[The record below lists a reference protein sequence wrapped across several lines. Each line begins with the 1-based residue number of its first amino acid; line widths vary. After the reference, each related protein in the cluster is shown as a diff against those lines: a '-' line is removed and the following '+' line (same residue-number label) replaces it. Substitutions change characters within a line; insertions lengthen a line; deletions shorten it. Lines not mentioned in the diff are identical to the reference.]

1 MKKNEPFRE
10 LLYHSLKKTLLI
22 MRIAIILLLVG
33 FLQTRANNAYSQ
45 KTKLS
50 MDISNTELVNVLD
63 RIENQTE
70 FFFLYNEKLID
81 ANRIVS
87 ISVKDKGIEDVLK
100 SLFSGTDVSYSII
113 DRKIILSPAESV
125 NNTQQQKTVTGKVDD
140 TTGAPLPGVSV
151 VVKGTTNGTITDSN
165 GKYTLA
171 NIPTNAVLQFTFVGM
186 KAQEIVMGNRTTINV
201 TLEEESIGIE
211 EVVAV
216 GYGTQRKESITGS
229 VASMKGNEL
238 REMPAANIT
247 QALQGRVAG
256 VDMEQTSTKPGASL
270 QIRIRGTRSLS
281 ASNDPLIVLDGIPFS
296 GSISDLSTDDI
307 KSIDILKDA
316 SATAIYGSRGA
327 NGVILVTTNKGQK
340 GKKAEVSYNSYYGVK
355 NAIKYP
361 MMNAEEFKALRTLAN
376 KYTNGVDEA
385 DDVNIDWQDLYYRQ
399 GLVTNH
405 DLNVIGGTEKSTY
418 KFGVGY
424 NRDEAVMYGQDYSRY
439 SLRGSLDQ
447 EIGKYF
453 KVGFTTNSNYSINK
467 GSNLGLYGVLSMSP
481 IANPYNADGTMKRIV
496 KMPLDDQFVYTREI
510 IKGLGDQWIDQSKAF
525 GSYNTMY
532 GEVKIPGV
540 EGLKFRTNVGA
551 DFRMTNGGSYTGEGV
566 FATNA
571 TTPSSASISNSLNT
585 HWAVENLV
593 TYDRNFAEKH
603 QLNVVGMY
611 SSEET
616 KYNSSQIS
624 ATEIPSDALQF
635 YNLGHAP
642 GDKVTIN
649 PDNQDYQVSGLISW
663 MGRAMYSYD
672 NRYMLSATFRTD
684 ASSRLAEGH
693 KWHPYYAV
701 SLGWNI
707 KNETFMSNVTF
718 IDMLKLRAGYGQT
731 SNQAVA
737 PYATLGRLA
746 TRPYNFGDIYSTG
759 YYVSQLP
766 NPNLGW
772 EYSETMNYGLD
783 FGLIKNRL
791 TGTIEYYQTKTKDIL
806 LGLGLPATS
815 GVTGYTA
822 NIGETENKG
831 WELSLSGVILE
842 NVNGFTWDV
851 GVNMYSNKNKLVAL
865 ASGQPKDE
873 NNWWFVGSSL
883 NVVYDYEKIG
893 LWNETDADYKYLQ
906 TLVPGGN
913 AGMIKV
919 KYTGEYNDDGSP
931 KRAISTADRQVIE
944 LDPKLVGGF
953 NTRIVYKGFDL
964 SAVGAFRFGGKLIST
979 LYSSAGYLNMLN
991 GRRGNVEVDYWTP
1004 ENTDAKYPKPG
1015 GIMDGDNPKYGS
1027 TLGLF
1032 NSSYVKI
1039 RTITLGYT
1047 FNQKLIKNIG
1057 ISKLRLYGTVQ
1068 NPFVLF
1074 SPYHHETG
1082 MDPETNSYGNEN
1094 AAVAYSS
1101 NLKRLLTIGTN
1112 TPSTRNYMI
1121 GINLTF

>member
-1 MKKNEPFRE
+1 MKKNR
-10 LLYHSLKKTLLI
+10 LV
-22 MRIAIILLLVG
+22 RDAIIMLPMLLLSFWTFAQPIRVNG
-33 FLQTRANNAYSQ
+33 TV
-45 KTKLS
+45 TDEDGTT
-50 MDISNTELVNVLD
+50 MMGVNVV
-63 RIENQTE
+63 IQ
-70 FFFLYNEKLID
+70 
-81 ANRIVS
+81 
-87 ISVKDKGIEDVLK
+87 
-100 SLFSGTDVSYSII
+100 
-113 DRKIILSPAESV
+113 
-125 NNTQQQKTVTGKVDD
+125 
-140 TTGAPLPGVSV
+140 
-151 VVKGTTNGTITDSN
+151 GTTIGITTDAN
-165 GKYTLA
+165 GKYQIDADAKSTLSFSF
-171 NIPTNAVLQFTFVGM
+171 IGYKTQDILV
-186 KAQEIVMGNRTTINV
+186 GNREEINIKLLPDNLQV
-201 TLEEESIGIE
+201 D
-211 EVVAV
+211 EVVVV
-216 GYGTQRKESITGS
+216 GYGTQRREAVTGS
-229 VASMKGNEL
+229 VASVKGDVM
-238 REMPAANIT
+238 REVPSSNIT

-256 VDMEQTSTKPGASL
+256 VDLSQTSTKPGATM

-281 ASNDPLIVLDGIPFS
+281 ASNDPLIVLDGLPFA
-296 GSISDLSTDDI
+296 GSISDLSPDDI

-327 NGVILVTTNKGQK
+327 NGVILVTSNKGQK
-340 GKKAEVSYNSYYGVK
+340 GAKAQISYNSYYGVK
-355 NAIKYP
+355 NALKYP
-361 MMNAEEFKALRTLAN
+361 MMNAKEFIALRKSAG
-376 KYTNGVDEA
+376 KFTNGVDEA

-399 GLVTNH
+399 GIVTNH
-405 DLNVIGGTEKSTY
+405 DVNITGGTEKSNY

-439 SLRGSLDQ
+439 SFRGSLDQ
-447 EIGKYF
+447 EIGQYF
-453 KVGFTTNSNYSINK
+453 KVGFTTNNNYSINM
-467 GSNLGLYGVLSMSP
+467 GNNLGLYGVLSMSP

-510 IKGLGDQWIDQSKAF
+510 IKGLGDQWIDQAKAF

-540 EGLKFRTNVGA
+540 EGLKLHTNIGA

-571 TTPSSASISNSLNT
+571 TTPSSATISNSLT
-585 HWAVENLV
+585 SHWTIENLL
-593 TYDRNFAEKH
+593 TYDRTFAEKH
-603 QLNVVGMY
+603 QLNAVVMY
-611 SSEET
+611 SAEET
-616 KYNSSQIS
+616 KYNRSQIS
-624 ATEIPSDALQF
+624 ATDIPSDALQF

-672 NRYMLSATFRTD
+672 NRYMLSTTFRTD

-701 SLGWNI
+701 SAGWNI
-707 KNETFMSNVTF
+707 KNESFMNDVDK
-718 IDMLKLRAGYGQT
+718 IDQLKLRVGYGQT
-731 SNQAVA
+731 SNQAVD
-737 PYATLGRLA
+737 PYATLGRLN
-746 TRPYNFGDIYSTG
+746 TRPYNFGDTYSTG
-759 YYVSQLP
+759 YFVSQLP

-772 EYSETMNYGLD
+772 EYSETMNFGLD

-815 GVTGYTA
+815 GVSGYTA

-831 WELSLSGVILE
+831 WELSLDGRILD
-842 NVNGFTWDV
+842 NVDGFTWDA
-851 GVNMYSNKNKLVAL
+851 GINMYSNKNELTSL

-873 NNWWFVGSSL
+873 NNWWFVGYPI

-893 LWNETDADYKYLQ
+893 LWKETDADYKYLQ
-906 TLVPGGN
+906 TLEPGGN

-919 KYTGEYNDDGSP
+919 KYTGEYNEDGSP
-931 KRAISTADRQVIE
+931 KRAIGTADRQVIE
-944 LDPKLVGGF
+944 LDPKLMGGF
-953 NTRIVYKGFDL
+953 NTRVAYKGFDL
-964 SAVGAFRFGGKLIST
+964 SIVGAFRRGGLLIST
-979 LYSSAGYLNMLN
+979 LYSSSGYLNMLS
-991 GRRGNVEVDYWTP
+991 GRRGNVKVDYWTP
-1004 ENTDAKYPKPG
+1004 ENTGARYPKPG
-1015 GIMDGDNPKYGS
+1015 GIASGDNPKYGS

-1032 NSSYVKI
+1032 DASYMKI
-1039 RTITLGYT
+1039 RTITLGYN
-1047 FNQKLIKNIG
+1047 FNQKWVKSIG
-1057 ISKLRLYGTVQ
+1057 INKLRLYGTVQ

-1074 SPYHHETG
+1074 SPYHRETG
-1082 MDPETNSYGNEN
+1082 MDPESNSYGNEN